1 MANELII
8 KGSVVTPAITV
19 GDVPITA
26 STGTTG
32 QVLTIN
38 SSGEAEFANLPGG
51 GTGTTFTM
59 VADHTALLAQTPA
72 DGQITFVT
80 DDNGLN
86 EYALYIYV
94 NSTVGWKLI
103 SNQDS
108 SAVDADTL
116 GPITFTFNSPVETM
130 INTVTPQTRFFSI
143 VVNIT
148 TAFNGT
154 APVVTVGDAVDNSRL
169 LTNSDV
175 DLTTVGSYEVIPT
188 YVYSTAE
195 EVNLYLDADGST
207 QGEFNIVLS
216 YN

>member
-8 KGSVVTPAITV
+8 KGTVVTPAITI
-19 GDVPITA
+19 GEVPIPA
-26 STGTTG
+26 PTGTEG

-38 SSGEAEFANLPGG
+38 SSGQAEFANLPG

-59 VADHTALLAQTPA
+59 VPDHAALLAQTPA
-72 DGQITFVT
+72 DGQITFVV

-86 EYALYIYV
+86 EYGLYIYV
-94 NSTVGWKLI
+94 NSTIEWKLI

-116 GPITFTFNSPVETM
+116 GPFAFTFGSPTETL

-143 VVNIT
+143 VVNVT
-148 TAFNGT
+148 TPFNGT
-154 APVVTVGDAVDNSRL
+154 APVVTVGDSVNNSRL
-169 LTNSDV
+169 LANSDA
-175 DLTTVGSYEVIPT
+175 DLTVAGAYETIPT
-188 YVYSTAE
+188 YVYATAE
-195 EVNLYLDADGST
+195 EVNVYLDADGST
-207 QGEFNIVLS
+207 QGAFTIVLS